1 MVSDKKNP
9 AAWVPEYIS
18 GLVPYVP
25 GKPVEELE
33 RELGI
38 RDSIK
43 VASNENPLG
52 PSPKAVAAIR
62 KALGNLHRYP
72 DGNGTF
78 LKEALAARL
87 KVKPDNIVLG
97 NGSNEIL
104 ELLAA
109 TFMVEGDQ
117 GVMSEHSFVVYSLAV
132 DSRGYQKVVT
142 KPTSRFGHDLEE
154 MAKALSD
161 RTRMV
166 FIANPNNPT
175 GTYVTKKEFEKFLAS
190 VPERVIVV
198 MDEAYFEFVDK
209 KDYPDALDYFKAGH
223 RNLVPV
229 RTFSKIYGLAGL
241 RLGYGVVDEE
251 MAGYLNRVRQPFNT
265 NSLAQVG
272 ALAALDDKEHVRR
285 TRRNNAAGMNYLEKR
300 FKRMELEFIPS
311 VTNFMLF
318 RPGVDAGSIYQRLL
332 RKGVIVRPM
341 GGYKLPEW
349 LRVTIGT
356 PAENKRFSKALEEV
370 LGSLGG

>member
-154 MAKALSD
+154 MAKAMGE

-175 GTYVTKKEFEKFLAS
+175 GTYVTRKEFEKFLAS